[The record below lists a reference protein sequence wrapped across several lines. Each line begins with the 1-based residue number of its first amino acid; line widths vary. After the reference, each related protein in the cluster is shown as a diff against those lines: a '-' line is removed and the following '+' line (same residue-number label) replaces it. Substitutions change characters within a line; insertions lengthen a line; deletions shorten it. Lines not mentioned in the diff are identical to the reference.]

1 MSEALRRGGEKAIMS
16 TSLVNQGVG
25 GPTAKKAQTSLNP
38 TCAPNMLVFLCL
50 R

>member
-1 MSEALRRGGEKAIMS
+1 MSEALRRDGEKAFMS

-25 GPTAKKAQTSLNP
+25 GPTAKKALTSLNR
-38 TCAPNMLVFLCL
+38 TCAPDMLVLCL